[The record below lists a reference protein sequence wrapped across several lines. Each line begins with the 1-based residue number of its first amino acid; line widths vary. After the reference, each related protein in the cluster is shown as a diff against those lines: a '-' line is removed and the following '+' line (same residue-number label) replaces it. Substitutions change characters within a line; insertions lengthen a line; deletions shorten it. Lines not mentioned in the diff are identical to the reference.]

1 MLMLNHD
8 TDKETLPDTDKETLP
23 SGQPQ
28 ADPEEGNGSRLY
40 LSHLIRALVESFGN
54 LGIDPSIDP

>member
-8 TDKETLPDTDKETLP
+8 TDKETLTDTDKETLP

-28 ADPEEGNGSRLY
+28 ADPEERNG
-40 LSHLIRALVESFGN
+40 
-54 LGIDPSIDP
+54 

>member
-8 TDKETLPDTDKETLP
+8 TDKETLTDKDKETLP

-28 ADPEEGNGSRLY
+28 VDPEERNG
-40 LSHLIRALVESFGN
+40 
-54 LGIDPSIDP
+54 